1 MRLDALPFLVMALFC
16 CGMQMDLYLH
26 WNYLKSCQVAAFLPV
41 DTFCSTLFFG
51 TLYTWAARVKGV
63 VIVLISESH
72 LPSQFWG
79 YAVSSLHIC
88 DATWVLCK
96 LHLIVMEFKK
106 CPSWLL
112 WSYGSSH
119 VSYQFWGYALV
130 RTYYIVQFYWAVLFS
145 TKAHAYVLQITPCMV
160 IIVQYNVE

>member
-16 CGMQMDLYLH
+16 CGMHMDLT
-26 WNYLKSCQVAAFLPV
+26 NIEIILKHVRLL
-41 DTFCSTLFFG
+41 LFFLLLPSDLHFFG
-51 TLYTWAARVKGV
+51 YYTWAARVKGV
-63 VIVLISESH
+63 IIVLIWESH
-72 LPSQFWG
+72 LPFSI
-79 YAVSSLHIC
+79 LRIC
-88 DATWVLCK
+88 SVLTAHLWCNMSAFS
-96 LHLIVMEFKK
+96 LHLIVKEFKK

-130 RTYYIVQFYWAVLFS
+130 RTYYIVQFYWAILFS